1 MNKHI
6 NPPESVKELGTIP
19 AGTIGAREQFIIV
32 RGTRKSR
39 EPYLEDTMM
48 SRAEVIAQASDD
60 VEHLRQIIAFSLEA
74 GTCRDATDEITS
86 IIIERWAQDEL
97 ELTRTQRDFVAMCK
111 GEEFANCFRVEA
123 A

>member
-1 MNKHI
+1 MSQHVL
-6 NPPESVKELGTIP
+6 PPENVREVTIAKP
-19 AGTIGAREQFIIV
+19 AEQFIIV

-39 EPYLEDTMM
+39 EPYLEDTLM

-60 VEHLRQIIAFSLEA
+60 VEYLRQIIAFSLEA

-97 ELTRTQRDFVAMCK
+97 ELTRTQRDFVALCK
-111 GEEFANCFRVEA
+111 GEAFANCFRVEA